1 MGQARL
7 RGTFEE
13 RKAQAIAAGRSF
25 KALKVRKESIK
36 LAKYRQ
42 RQLAQQLALS
52 LIYGQ
57 YR

>member
-1 MGQARL
+1 MGQAKL

-13 RKAQAIAAGRSF
+13 RKAQAIAAGRAF
-25 KALKVRKESIK
+25 KALKAREESIK
-36 LAKYRQ
+36 LTKFKQ
-42 RQLAQQLALS
+42 RQLAQQLAIS

>member
-1 MGQARL
+1 MGQAKL

-25 KALKVRKESIK
+25 KALKARKESIK
-36 LAKYRQ
+36 FKKHKQ
-42 RQLAQQLALS
+42 RQLAQQLAIS